1 MHEASAAMR
10 SRLLVADDDPEQLA
24 EISEYL
30 ERQGFDIVTAH
41 DGFHALEK
49 VAEHRPR
56 VIMLDVNMPGWDGV
70 RVADAARN
78 LDHRA
83 IIILMTADADA
94 FQYAND
100 TECGAVTVFSKPVQ
114 LPKLMSFL
122 RSVLGATEAEPSGA
136 A

>member
-1 MHEASAAMR
+1 MR
-10 SRLLVADDDPEQLA
+10 SCLLIADDDADQLS

-30 ERQGFDIVTAH
+30 SRAGFDVVTAN
-41 DGFHALEK
+41 DGFHALEQMTK
-49 VAEHRPR
+49 HRPR

-70 RVADAARN
+70 RVADAIRN

-83 IIILMTADADA
+83 IIILMTADLGAL
-94 FQYAND
+94 QYAQD
-100 TECGAVTVFSKPVQ
+100 TECGAVNVFAKPVE

-122 RSVLGATEAEPSGA
+122 RPVCGRSEAEPGDA